1 MNRDQVVF
9 AIHTALSAASVG
21 LFVTAICVVAYAV
34 EVVLR

>member
-9 AIHTALSAASVG
+9 VIHTILSAASVG
-21 LFVTAICVVAYAV
+21 LFVAAVCVVAYAV